1 MGLDVA
7 GLLMAWIFAVGV
19 IVTGPGG
26 AAVDRFGARLV
37 TLVACLVHM
46 VGVGILAFA
55 DTVPKAIV
63 ATTLMGVSGVTWPAF
78 NAMVAAIVDGPLRQQ
93 YFGVNFA
100 LVNLG
105 IGIGGIVSGLYVDV
119 SRPETFTVIYLG
131 DAASLLIPVVL
142 LLGPLRHVHARAEK
156 PEDTTGIPTSYLQ
169 ILRQPAMAW
178 LLLLTF
184 IGTFVGYGQ
193 MEAGFPAFAR
203 EASEVSTRTI
213 GWAFAA
219 NTAVIVAAQFLV
231 LRRIAGHRRT
241 RVLMVMS
248 LVWVLAWTVL
258 GLTGLVAGTLVAAF
272 GVVLFHVLFGFGET
286 MFQPTIPAMTNDLA
300 PDHLRG
306 RYNALSS
313 GFFQLGGIAGPVVA
327 GFMLRHDQTVAFI
340 VMVAAGCLS
349 LIGLALVLERR
360 IPSRANGID
369 APETEVEG
377 LVERPIRPSTR
388 SEAHRS
394 STHDARP
401 PTSPAAAKTA
411 ATAQAYGV
419 RAGGSACSAAYVRRV
434 GVRLPGRPRRDAQ
447 RAQQVERRGRRGRTP
462 PGLGVGERR
471 QQQTQRAVGSGPTRR
486 PPGQQLGRDHAR
498 GVHVLPRVGRGAG
511 DLLGRHVA
519 AGADA
524 AEVLA

>member
-1 MGLDVA
+1 VLGATIDAMSQPTPDTTLASFWQQLPREGKWLLSTVAVQLFGRGLTLPFTVIYLHEVRGMGLDVA

-55 DTVPKAIV
+55 DTVPKAVV

-78 NAMVAAIVDGPLRQQ
+78 NAMVAAIVEGPLRQQ

-105 IGIGGIVSGLYVDV
+105 IGLGGIVSGFYVDV

-142 LLGPLRHVHARAEK
+142 LLGPLRHVHARADK

-340 VMVAAGCLS
+340 VMVVAGCLS

-360 IPSRANGID
+360 IPAKANGVD
-369 APETEVEG
+369 APESEAEG
-377 LVERPIRPSTR
+377 LAERPHPVVDT
-388 SEAHRS
+388 
-394 STHDARP
+394 
-401 PTSPAAAKTA
+401 
-411 ATAQAYGV
+411 V
-419 RAGGSACSAAYVRRV
+419 
-434 GVRLPGRPRRDAQ
+434 
-447 RAQQVERRGRRGRTP
+447 
-462 PGLGVGERR
+462 
-471 QQQTQRAVGSGPTRR
+471 
-486 PPGQQLGRDHAR
+486 
-498 GVHVLPRVGRGAG
+498 
-511 DLLGRHVA
+511 
-519 AGADA
+519 
-524 AEVLA
+524 

>member
-1 MGLDVA
+1 MSQPTTPDTTLASFWQQLPREGKWLLSTVAVQLFGRGLTLPFTVIYLHEVRGIGLDVA

-78 NAMVAAIVDGPLRQQ
+78 NAMVAAIVEGPLRQQ

-105 IGIGGIVSGLYVDV
+105 IGLGGIVSGLYVDV
-119 SRPETFTVIYLG
+119 TRPETFTVIYLV

-142 LLGPLRHVHARAEK
+142 LLGPLRHVHARADK
-156 PEDTTGIPTSYLQ
+156 PEDTTGIPTSYS
-169 ILRQPAMAW
+169 RSSASRRWP
-178 LLLLTF
+178 
-184 IGTFVGYGQ
+184 GCCCSPSSRTFVGYGQ

-272 GVVLFHVLFGFGET
+272 GVVLVPRAVRLRRDDV
-286 MFQPTIPAMTNDLA
+286 PADHPRDDQRPRARPPPRAATTRCRPASSSWAASPA
-300 PDHLRG
+300 PWSRASCCATT
-306 RYNALSS
+306 RRWPSS
-313 GFFQLGGIAGPVVA
+313 C
-327 GFMLRHDQTVAFI
+327 
-340 VMVAAGCLS
+340 MVAAGCLS
-349 LIGLALVLERR
+349 MIGLALVLERR
-360 IPSRANGID
+360 IPPKANGID
-369 APETEVEG
+369 EPETEAEG
-377 LVERPIRPSTR
+377 LAERPHPVVDT
-388 SEAHRS
+388 
-394 STHDARP
+394 
-401 PTSPAAAKTA
+401 
-411 ATAQAYGV
+411 V
-419 RAGGSACSAAYVRRV
+419 
-434 GVRLPGRPRRDAQ
+434 
-447 RAQQVERRGRRGRTP
+447 
-462 PGLGVGERR
+462 
-471 QQQTQRAVGSGPTRR
+471 
-486 PPGQQLGRDHAR
+486 
-498 GVHVLPRVGRGAG
+498 
-511 DLLGRHVA
+511 
-519 AGADA
+519 
-524 AEVLA
+524 